1 MTLGLR
7 RDIFIKHE
15 IQLIKI
21 HKCNYINIKTFQ
33 KNEEAKAIKVAFVN
47 STASKC
53 TTSMWPKA
61 YNVKDI

>member
-53 TTSMWPKA
+53 TTS
-61 YNVKDI
+61 I